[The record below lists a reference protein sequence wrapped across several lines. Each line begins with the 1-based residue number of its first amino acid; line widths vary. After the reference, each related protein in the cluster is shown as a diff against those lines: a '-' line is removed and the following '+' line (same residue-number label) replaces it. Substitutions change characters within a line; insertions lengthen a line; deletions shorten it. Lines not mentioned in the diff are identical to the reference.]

1 MLVAMV
7 RTQRRNH
14 LMDKRMLD
22 PDAPQAHMVSWGA
35 VESGRISLAR
45 GLSLSNIYRV
55 WDTYGTYVWAENSA
69 DCIGSCLDDMS
80 LAPQS

>member
-1 MLVAMV
+1 
-7 RTQRRNH
+7 
-14 LMDKRMLD
+14 
-22 PDAPQAHMVSWGA
+22 MVSWGA